1 MFVGMKPCAY
11 VLLALCTAGPGFSA
25 AQEQPVLAQ
34 EFKPEGVRPG
44 FWWTRRVDEYTLQ
57 FFGAMAAPRSNT
69 MAIVQPVPVPAPRP
83 DPGAATNRAS
93 FFIGNTIAN
102 LRGLDPS
109 FGCRTLTL
117 IDGRRVNQGNATAA
131 TRESPPPPPPVP
143 RPTATG
149 LVGIPQ
155 MQVWLLNRDGTI
167 VMPQRK
173 LQADGKYC
181 DTGIVYGFES
191 AAAGDAMAVAFT
203 DGEHYYVQ
211 KLQPFADEQD

>member
-1 MFVGMKPCAY
+1 MKRYAY
-11 VLLALCTAGPGFSA
+11 VFLGICAGLVPCLGA
-25 AQEQPVLAQ
+25 AEERPVLAQ

-57 FFGAMAAPRSNT
+57 FFGTKAAPRINT
-69 MAIVQPVPVPAPRP
+69 MLPAQPAPVQAARP
-83 DPGAATNRAS
+83 DDAAGMNRSS

-102 LRGLDPS
+102 LRGLDPT

-117 IDGRRVNQGNATAA
+117 IDGRRTVNSGDATAA
-131 TRESPPPPPPVP
+131 VRESPPPPPPKP
-143 RPTATG
+143 EPTPTG
-149 LVGIPQ
+149 LIGINQ

-167 VMPQRK
+167 VMPQRQS
-173 LQADGKYC
+173 QANANYC

-191 AAAGDAMAVAFT
+191 AAARGAVAVAFT